1 METLQYQTEV
11 NNYIDNLVIKLQKD
25 CPDKDVSRNAF
36 KNTVLTYTS
45 EKELND
51 YLVFSTTQAVSI
63 KDAFICADA
72 FFALRWP
79 TLINLIDNL

>member
-1 METLQYQTEV
+1 MENLQYQTEV

-25 CPDKDVSRNAF
+25 CPEKSISRNEF
-36 KNTVLTYTS
+36 KNIVLSFTS

-51 YLVFSTTQAVSI
+51 YLVYSTTQAVST

-72 FFALRWP
+72 FFQLRWVKLIE
-79 TLINLIDNL
+79 LINTK